1 MGGGIGVEG
10 LLMRAFC
17 YMTVVNNVT
26 PEMIMESRLGEAG
39 AGCSGV
45 CCKNARARYNTIML
59 SCCLFCC
66 CLYTYV

>member
-26 PEMIMESRLGEAG
+26 PEMIMESRLGAG
-39 AGCSGV
+39 GLFGCLLQ
-45 CCKNARARYNTIML
+45 NARARYNTVML